1 MKAPARSLLFALL
14 ALGLVVAAFT
24 GLASGKASHKGWPRI
39 DGHLKM
45 HSSDRSGRMRG
56 SGRSDELLGG
66 HGNDVILGRGSADV
80 IWGDYKPCCQPG
92 HQSDVLIGGRGRD
105 HIYASHGHNQ
115 IHGGSARDLIHAHFG
130 RGAINCG
137 SGRDKVYI
145 SHRSRPGY
153 RLRHCEKLDYRPER
167 MRK

>member
-66 HGNDVILGRGSADV
+66 HGNDVILGRER
-80 IWGDYKPCCQPG
+80 I
-92 HQSDVLIGGRGRD
+92 R
-105 HIYASHGHNQ
+105 
-115 IHGGSARDLIHAHFG
+115 RDLG
-130 RGAINCG
+130 RLQALLPAQSPSTTC
-137 SGRDKVYI
+137 
-145 SHRSRPGY
+145 
-153 RLRHCEKLDYRPER
+153 
-167 MRK
+167 